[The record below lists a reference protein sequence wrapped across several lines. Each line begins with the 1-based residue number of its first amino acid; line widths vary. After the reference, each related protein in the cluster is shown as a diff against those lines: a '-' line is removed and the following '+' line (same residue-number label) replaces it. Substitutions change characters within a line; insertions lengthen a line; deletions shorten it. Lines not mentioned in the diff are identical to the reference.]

1 MLKGLKSIVLP
12 DRKNPNASK
21 DDGVEPCVRSHYVY
35 LEYMVFVFY
44 EEEST
49 ISLMF
54 V

>member
-1 MLKGLKSIVLP
+1 MLKGLKSVVLP

-35 LEYMVFVFY
+35 FKQMVFVFY

-49 ISLMF
+49 I
-54 V
+54 